1 MAPGP
6 ASWWRK
12 TPSWQ
17 CGPIGQ
23 SSACAPRHAHSH
35 PVHIPIPYLT
45 QPVPISTLYHL
56 QLIYIPTPYSALCH
70 THPGAVPDPTL
81 YPSLSPRHT
90 ILNPS
95 PPHSHPISS
104 PTHPH
109 PIPTLILYPSH
120 PCTHPF
126 AVPIPMLY
134 PSPRC
139 THLHLIPIPMPYP
152 APTPHH
158 THTHPVPI
166 PTLYSSPYRT
176 HSHPVPIL
184 SPYSYP
190 PHTHPHPSP
199 SPSPH
204 RTQRSTPWP
213 RSSAAG
219 LPGGRSLM
227 ELLQIHARR
236 PPGLCRPRSEHRGV
250 RQRLPARG
258 VPRTPDPTRSGCA
271 CGGESRSGRV
281 FEQRPFLRGWVPR
294 GGMGGGSDPLVVRRV
309 PSSRLGSGGAGSDA
323 LLQPRHPLRAL
334 RNGHRTGAGTLT
346 LSFAARRRGSADAH
360 PPGDGGRGGRFAF
373 GARRGRPSRLRRGE
387 GCGGTPCPA
396 APCGRFPAVLQ
407 LCSQVSPR
415 RLFPLRQLLRG

>member
-1 MAPGP
+1 MRWRSECGGRRK
-6 ASWWRK
+6 ASVSPEQFNTLNVVVYLLLTTRCAQSIPRWERRWV
-12 TPSWQ
+12 TQ
-17 CGPIGQ
+17 C
-23 SSACAPRHAHSH
+23 
-35 PVHIPIPYLT
+35 
-45 QPVPISTLYHL
+45 
-56 QLIYIPTPYSALCH
+56 
-70 THPGAVPDPTL
+70 
-81 YPSLSPRHT
+81 
-90 ILNPS
+90 
-95 PPHSHPISS
+95 
-104 PTHPH
+104 
-109 PIPTLILYPSH
+109 
-120 PCTHPF
+120 
-126 AVPIPMLY
+126 
-134 PSPRC
+134 
-139 THLHLIPIPMPYP
+139 
-152 APTPHH
+152 
-158 THTHPVPI
+158 
-166 PTLYSSPYRT
+166 
-176 HSHPVPIL
+176 
-184 SPYSYP
+184 
-190 PHTHPHPSP
+190 
-199 SPSPH
+199 
-204 RTQRSTPWP
+204 STPWP

-387 GCGGTPCPA
+387 SCGGTPCPA

-415 RLFPLRQLLRG
+415 RLFPLRQLHLPYTDAAL